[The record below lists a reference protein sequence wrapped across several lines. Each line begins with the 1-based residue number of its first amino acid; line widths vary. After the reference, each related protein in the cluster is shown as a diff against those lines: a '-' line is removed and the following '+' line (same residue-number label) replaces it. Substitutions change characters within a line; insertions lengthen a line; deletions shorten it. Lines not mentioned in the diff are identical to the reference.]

1 MLALRSQRQEVLP
14 QKAKSLRLRLKT
26 EPIGQAHKNSQHA
39 QDKDKYNLEF
49 NLPSSRGASA
59 LISSKGGHQCYNAV
73 TPRSEF
79 TKGSE
84 PAYSATE

>member
-39 QDKDKYNLEF
+39 QDKDKYNLE
-49 NLPSSRGASA
+49 
-59 LISSKGGHQCYNAV
+59 
-73 TPRSEF
+73 
-79 TKGSE
+79 
-84 PAYSATE
+84 